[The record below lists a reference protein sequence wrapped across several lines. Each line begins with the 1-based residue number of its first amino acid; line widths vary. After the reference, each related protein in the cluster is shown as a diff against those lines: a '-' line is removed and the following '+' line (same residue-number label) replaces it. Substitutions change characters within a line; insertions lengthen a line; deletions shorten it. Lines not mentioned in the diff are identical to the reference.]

1 MIDINNKIGIKG
13 LIKAWICEN
22 GIYTPIHEKNYLS
35 YKKNLQPNG
44 YITDIVNS
52 ALYSPVDLRFKHVA
66 LSTKFDTPTKSD
78 TLVNEIGRVVPSS
91 ITKVGNKIIVES
103 TFSGTDANTLTTSI
117 TAFSDR
123 QTLTLSSVTGLQVND
138 GVQITLPNGAKE
150 ERKITAISTLTITLD
165 KVLSADP
172 SIVTTGNIKQLI
184 CRIHLVY
191 GTSSTLTLNSGYG
204 ASIASLNLT
213 KTSTQIIY
221 TRHELEFLGS

>member
-1 MIDINNKIGIKG
+1 MIDIDNKIGIKG
-13 LIKAWICEN
+13 LIKAWVSEN
-22 GIYTPIHEKNYLS
+22 GIYTPIHDNTYMS

-52 ALYSPVDLRFKHVA
+52 ALYSTVDLRFKYVS
-66 LSTKFDTPTKSD
+66 LSTKFDTPAKTD

-165 KVLSADP
+165 KVLSTDP

-204 ASIASLNLT
+204 ASIASLKTT
-213 KTSTQIIY
+213 KASTQTIT

>member
-13 LIKAWICEN
+13 LIKAWACEN
-22 GIYTPIHEKNYLS
+22 GIYTPIHENTYMS

-52 ALYSPVDLRFKHVA
+52 ALYSPVDLRFKYVA
-66 LSTKFDTPTKSD
+66 LSTKFDTPAKTD
-78 TLVNEIGRVVPSS
+78 TLLNEIGRVVPSS

-103 TFSGTDANTLTTSI
+103 TFATTDANTLTTSI

-123 QTLTLSSVTGLQVND
+123 QTLTLTSITGLQIND
-138 GVQITLPNGAKE
+138 NIQITLPNKAKE

-204 ASIASLNLT
+204 ASIASLKLT
-213 KTSTQIIY
+213 KSSTQIIY

>member
-13 LIKAWICEN
+13 LIKAWACEN
-22 GIYTPIHEKNYLS
+22 GIYTPIHENTYMS

-52 ALYSPVDLRFKHVA
+52 ALYSPVDLRFKYVA
-66 LSTKFDTPTKSD
+66 LSTKFDTPAKTD
-78 TLVNEIGRVVPSS
+78 TLLNEIGRVVPSS

-103 TFSGTDANTLTTSI
+103 TFAITDANTLTTSI

-123 QTLTLSSVTGLQVND
+123 QTLTLTSVTGLQVND

-150 ERKITAISTLTITLD
+150 ERRITAISTLTITLD
-165 KVLSADP
+165 KVLSTDP

-204 ASIASLNLT
+204 ASIASLKLT
-213 KTSTQIIY
+213 KSSTQIIY

>member
-1 MIDINNKIGIKG
+1 MIEINNKIGIKG
-13 LIKAWICEN
+13 LIKAWICDN
-22 GIYTPIHEKNYLS
+22 GIYKPIHENTCLS

-52 ALYSPVDLRFKHVA
+52 ALYSPVDLRFKYVA
-66 LSTKFDTPTKSD
+66 LSTKFDTPVKTD
-78 TLVNEIGRVVPSS
+78 TLVNEIGRVVASS

-103 TFSGTDANTLTTSI
+103 TFATTDANTLTTSI

-123 QTLTLSSVTGLQVND
+123 QTLTLTSVTGLQVND

-172 SIVTTGNIKQLI
+172 STSTTGNIKQLI

-204 ASIASLNLT
+204 ASIASLKTT
-213 KTSTQIIY
+213 KTSTQTIT